1 MMDLL
6 AHAAFVAVMSTLL
19 SESVLFTKV
28 RDRIDFYLI
37 SCPICLAMWFATP
50 FFYFGFFYYFLVV
63 AVSYCFMLVIMKL
76 YNEVERE

>member
-6 AHAAFVAVMSTLL
+6 AHAAFVAVLSTLV

-28 RDRIDFYLI
+28 RDMFDWYLI
-37 SCPICLAMWFATP
+37 SCPVCLAFWFAAP
-50 FFYFGFFYYFLVV
+50 FILNGFFYYFLVI

-76 YNEVERE
+76 YSELERE